1 MTLETQSISAT
12 IDQVQN
18 FLATYKDK
26 SGSFRYVEEIDQM
39 MAKQVKYI
47 VVDYNDIVSQK
58 DIEIKFN
65 TEPDEIL
72 YAFSRAI
79 KNILEER
86 FPDYAKKIAD
96 DIRVR
101 IANYPIQR
109 SLRQI
114 NAEVIGKM
122 TSVSGM
128 VVRASEIKPLARN
141 VVYKCPAGHHT
152 EVPLERGVNV
162 YTPTKCAHEKCTHR
176 DLRIDPENSKF
187 IDFQLVRLQ
196 ELPEDLP
203 PGQLPHYVDVTIKQ
217 DLVDYARP
225 GDRVILTGIVRIEQ
239 EQITGTRVHSGLH
252 RLRIEGNNIE
262 FLGGR
267 GTKNSRRSEREE
279 ISPEEEKIIKSLART
294 PDIYERLINSFAPHI
309 QGHSLIKESILL
321 LIVGSNQR
329 VLQDGTKIRGDINIF
344 LVGDPGCLVGSSKV
358 ILGDGRIVDL
368 ASLGKN
374 HLESIK
380 VEMQNE
386 YGNDV
391 ATVFHKYENQ
401 KVIEVVTETGKSIVG
416 TYNHPLLTKNGWKR
430 LDELREGDELRTI
443 THIPC
448 NVEKYV
454 PTNFRVIT
462 GSAYHGKTPE
472 FVNEELASFMGFL
485 TGAGWCRK
493 SGYRMGFSVSQK
505 EEELLQPLL
514 QMGRNLF
521 GLEPKISQRGYPGQ
535 IVMMNDGRQ
544 ITRTMYVTNVEYN
557 SKNVV
562 DMLSFLKGGSKNRG
576 VPFSILQSPNSV
588 VASYLKWLFEA
599 DGTVF
604 NKGRARRAIQ
614 LKSTSIKLLRD
625 VQLLLLRFGIHSR
638 IIQHK
643 TGSNLVIRRGPSIL
657 KYAKHVGFAS
667 NIKAAKLSEL
677 IKWALEIRRD
687 QKHDEEYERIVKINY
702 LKEPQDVY
710 DVEIPISH
718 KFIANGIVSHN
729 TAKSEM
735 LKFCARIAPRGLYT
749 SGRGSTAAGLTAAVV
764 RDKSGILMLEAGA
777 VVLGDQG
784 LVCMTEDTE
793 LYTGN
798 SLVPVGKLWNSIKSS
813 TYITKSGREAKNA
826 LIPVGIYDS
835 DIRADIDGNAFA
847 IMRKRYTGDVV
858 KLTFSSG
865 LTLKVTPE
873 HLLRRTTHVKN
884 KWIKAGDV
892 NAGDLIRAPVR
903 IFKPAATLDLS
914 ENDAYVIGCIYG
926 AGHTTAHSITLSQ
939 SKVNSDVIENIQKHT
954 DVFALCNKGN
964 RIHDI
969 GKYSLV
975 SGMYQLYTTDKDLL
989 KKTRFLTK
997 SYSIDNV
1004 LLLSDK
1010 SLWAF
1015 LAGVFDTDGDF
1026 DHVNGKIVAAR
1037 LCPSTIEHELHV
1049 MLYALRRVGIFAKIR
1064 KTLKG
1069 SPLIQITGCDIS
1081 RFFEG
1086 IKSHSIKAQK
1096 EKTLE
1101 IHHKE
1106 SMTRGIEKVVKVER
1120 IPYDGYVYDLSVGH
1134 YHNYEASL
1142 VYIHNCI
1149 DEFDKMKPED
1159 RSALHEVMEQQ
1170 SASIAKGGIVA
1181 TLNARTSILAAAN
1194 PMYGKYDPF
1203 KNITENVA
1211 LPVPLLTRF
1220 DLIFVVRD
1228 IPSKEKDRN
1237 IAQHIIGLHKR
1248 GTTDTRSIIDV
1259 DIFTKYLSYCK
1270 RIDPVLTPE
1279 AEEKILDYYLK
1290 MRNVESE
1297 EMITVT
1303 PRQLGGLIRLATA
1316 RARLLMKDQVDG
1328 EDAERA
1334 IFLIQSMLEDAGVD
1348 VNTGK
1353 VDLGVLQGRPHSEVS
1368 KLQLFM
1374 DVLKSLE
1381 GDSKTPVEEKLFVK
1395 ELAKTNKFNEEEAR
1409 NFIRRMLRE
1418 ASIYES
1424 KPGHYN
1430 RV

>member
-1 MTLETQSISAT
+1 MTLETQTRAAL

-18 FLATYKDK
+18 FLSSFKDK

-39 MAKQVKYI
+39 MAKQALYI
-47 VVDYNDIVSQK
+47 VVDYNDLVSQR

-65 TEPDEIL
+65 NEPDEIL
-72 YAFSRAI
+72 YAFGRAV

-86 FPDYAKKIAD
+86 FPEYANRIDD

-122 TSVSGM
+122 ASVSGM
-128 VVRASEIKPLARN
+128 VVRSSEVKPLAKN
-141 VVYKCPAGHHT
+141 VLYKCPEGHVT
-152 EVPLERGVNV
+152 EVPLERGLSI
-162 YTPTKCAHEKCTHR
+162 YAPSKCSHDRCTQR

-187 IDFQLVRLQ
+187 IDFQIVRLQ

-203 PGQLPHYVDVTIKQ
+203 PGQLPHYIDVTIRQ
-217 DLVDYARP
+217 DLVDNARP
-225 GDRVILTGIVRIEQ
+225 GDRIILTGIVRIEQ
-239 EQITGTRVHSGLH
+239 EQISGTRINSGLH

-267 GTKNSRRSEREE
+267 GTKNSRKSEREE
-279 ISPEEEKIIKSLART
+279 ISPEEEKIIKSLAKSD
-294 PDIYERLINSFAPHI
+294 DIYDRLIGSFAPHI
-309 QGHSLIKESILL
+309 QGHAIIKEAILL
-321 LIVGSNQR
+321 LIVGSTQR
-329 VLQDGTKIRGDINIF
+329 ILQDGTKVRGDINVF
-344 LVGDPGCLVGSSKV
+344 LVGDPGCLLGSSKV
-358 ILGDGRIVDL
+358 ILEDGKIVDL
-368 ASLGKN
+368 ASLGQN
-374 HLESIK
+374 HLEPIQIR
-380 VEMQNE
+380 MQNE
-386 YGNDV
+386 SGDDV

-401 KVIEVVTETGKSIVG
+401 KVIEIVTETGKNVVG
-416 TYNHPLLTKNGWKR
+416 TYNHPLLTRRGWKR
-430 LDELREGDELRTI
+430 LDELSEGDELRVVSY
-443 THIPC
+443 IPS
-448 NVEKYV
+448 NIKEYV
-454 PTNFRVIT
+454 PTNFTVTTR
-462 GSAYHGKTPE
+462 SAYGKIPE

-485 TGAGWCRK
+485 TGDGWCRK
-493 SGYRMGFSVSQK
+493 SGYRLGFIVSQK
-505 EEELLQPLL
+505 EEDLLQPLL
-514 QMGRNLF
+514 KMAHNLF

-544 ITRTMYVTNVEYN
+544 ITRTMYVNNVEYD
-557 SKNVV
+557 SKIVV
-562 DMLSFLKGGSKNRG
+562 DMLAFLKEDSKTRG
-576 VPFSILQSPNSV
+576 VPSVIFQSPNSV

-604 NKGRARRAIQ
+604 NKGRASRAIQ

-643 TGSNLVIRRGPSIL
+643 TGNNLVIRRGPSII
-657 KYAKHVGFAS
+657 KYTQAIGFAS
-667 NIKAAKLSEL
+667 SIKATKLNDL
-677 IKWALEIRRD
+677 VKWALEIRRD
-687 QKHDEEYERIVKINY
+687 QKHDEEYEKVLKINR
-702 LKEPQDVY
+702 LQEPQTVY
-710 DVEIPISH
+710 DVEVPTSH

-764 RDKSGILMLEAGA
+764 RDKTGIMMLEAGA

-784 LVCMTEDTE
+784 LV
-793 LYTGN
+793 
-798 SLVPVGKLWNSIKSS
+798 
-813 TYITKSGREAKNA
+813 
-826 LIPVGIYDS
+826 
-835 DIRADIDGNAFA
+835 
-847 IMRKRYTGDVV
+847 
-858 KLTFSSG
+858 
-865 LTLKVTPE
+865 
-873 HLLRRTTHVKN
+873 
-884 KWIKAGDV
+884 
-892 NAGDLIRAPVR
+892 
-903 IFKPAATLDLS
+903 
-914 ENDAYVIGCIYG
+914 
-926 AGHTTAHSITLSQ
+926 
-939 SKVNSDVIENIQKHT
+939 
-954 DVFALCNKGN
+954 
-964 RIHDI
+964 
-969 GKYSLV
+969 
-975 SGMYQLYTTDKDLL
+975 
-989 KKTRFLTK
+989 
-997 SYSIDNV
+997 
-1004 LLLSDK
+1004 
-1010 SLWAF
+1010 
-1015 LAGVFDTDGDF
+1015 
-1026 DHVNGKIVAAR
+1026 
-1037 LCPSTIEHELHV
+1037 
-1049 MLYALRRVGIFAKIR
+1049 
-1064 KTLKG
+1064 
-1069 SPLIQITGCDIS
+1069 
-1081 RFFEG
+1081 
-1086 IKSHSIKAQK
+1086 
-1096 EKTLE
+1096 
-1101 IHHKE
+1101 
-1106 SMTRGIEKVVKVER
+1106 
-1120 IPYDGYVYDLSVGH
+1120 
-1134 YHNYEASL
+1134 
-1142 VYIHNCI
+1142 CI

-1211 LPVPLLTRF
+1211 LPIPLLTRF

-1237 IAQHIIGLHKR
+1237 IARHIIGLHR
-1248 GTTDTRSIIDV
+1248 HSSSETRSLIDI
-1259 DIFTKYLSYCK
+1259 DIFTKYLAYCK
-1270 RIDPVLTPE
+1270 KSDPLLTPD
-1279 AEEKILDYYLK
+1279 AEEKILEYYLK

-1316 RARLLMKDQVDG
+1316 RARLLMKDQVDAD
-1328 EDAERA
+1328 DADRA

-1368 KLQLFM
+1368 KMQLFM

-1381 GDSKTPVEEKLFVK
+1381 GDNKTPVEEKLFVK
-1395 ELAKTNKFNEEEAR
+1395 ELAKTTKFTEEEAK